1 MLRLSIAFGAALLLA
16 SGQTVCG
23 DDIQPQHRTATSD
36 TASLIAAS
44 DIGSAP
50 KAADEVRG
58 IAIEQGT
65 AIIRGHRLKSPL
77 VISRTDNEVIINGE
91 IVAASAGG
99 KAIDSRRI
107 MARIERELF
116 HNRYVVTFG
125 TNIVAVTDDE
135 ECMRLL
141 GELARESSL
150 HRKIELI
157 LSSTLEGV
165 DHVTTAEWKTALEDF
180 EPDESFV
187 RQYLEYENEMALT
200 NDLSCENSQDSLKV
214 HDSTQTMYGLSVVGM
229 LLIALS
235 AGTLL
240 GHPPKN
246 SGSWSRIVR
255 SPRTLSAVRRCLILI
270 AAYSLFDLIATLLAL
285 RTGHVEEINPF
296 GVGLILAP
304 AALAAFK
311 VSATCL
317 GAGLL
322 WTLKNYHGAQ
332 VASWWLCM
340 ILTLVTVRWVTVQS
354 LFFV

>member
-1 MLRLSIAFGAALLLA
+1 MLRLSIVFGAALLLV

-23 DDIQPQHRTATSD
+23 DDIQSQHRTATSE

-44 DIGSAP
+44 DFGSVP

-77 VISRTDNEVIINGE
+77 VISRTDNEVLINGE

-116 HNRYVVTFG
+116 NNRYVVTFG

>member
-1 MLRLSIAFGAALLLA
+1 MPG
-16 SGQTVCG
+16 
-23 DDIQPQHRTATSD
+23 
-36 TASLIAAS
+36 
-44 DIGSAP
+44 
-50 KAADEVRG
+50 EVRG

-65 AIIRGHRLKSPL
+65 AIIRGHRLESPL
-77 VISRTDNEVIINGE
+77 VVSRTDNCVFINGE
-91 IVAASAGG
+91 AVAVAVGG
-99 KAIDSRRI
+99 MAIDSRNI

-116 HNRYVVTFG
+116 NNRYVMTFG
-125 TNIVAVTDDE
+125 TNIVAVVDDE
-135 ECMRLL
+135 GCVQLL
-141 GELARESSL
+141 GELARASSL

-157 LSSTLEGV
+157 LNAELEGV
-165 DHVTTAEWKTALEDF
+165 GNVTTAEWRIALEDF
-180 EPDESFV
+180 EPDQSFAE
-187 RQYLEYENEMALT
+187 QYLEYENEMAQI
-200 NDLSCENSQDSLKV
+200 DVISGEESQSGLKV

-255 SPRTLSAVRRCLILI
+255 SPRTLSAMRRCLVLI
-270 AAYSLFDLIATLLAL
+270 AAYSLFDLVATLLAL
-285 RTGHVEEINPF
+285 KTGHVEETNPF

-311 VSATCL
+311 ISATCL

-322 WTLKNYHGAQ
+322 WKLKNYHGAQ

-340 ILTLVTVRWVTVQS
+340 VLTLVTVRWVTVQS